1 MGDVYVIS
9 MRTLSALL
17 LLMCLWPL
25 QSMAATSVV
34 ADEERAWVETAIQL
48 VEAADSGRAEALA
61 FRRQVQQSRE
71 ALREMVR
78 VADPD
83 DRARFQNMILMV
95 ALLDAAAACHRGG
108 VIVCPPDLMRQM
120 REQISR
126 LEAQIAQVG

>member
-1 MGDVYVIS
+1 MIS
-9 MRTLSALL
+9 MRTLSGVLL
-17 LLMCLWPL
+17 LLCLWPL
-25 QSMAATSVV
+25 QSMAVTSVV
-34 ADEERAWVETAIQL
+34 PDDERAWVETAFQL

-71 ALREMVR
+71 TLRELVR
-78 VADPD
+78 AADPE

-120 REQISR
+120 RLQIAR
-126 LEAQIAQVG
+126 LQAQIGQGG